1 MATRKRE
8 SKGFELKNLS
18 LGQRLISLFMAM
30 ALLVAVTGG
39 FSAWSMKVVGDRIQ
53 GLLTNLASVQKLV
66 LLMEV
71 AQKDCHIN
79 LLNAVMLSA
88 DSEKFE
94 DSSQDYQAKKE
105 LFRNQCTTL
114 LEGNAKLGI
123 KPAPKGSVIE
133 QKVMAT
139 LKKWSE
145 FETLADNLLE
155 AKGHL
160 LQTGKAG
167 TRIPLTEQMYRQC
180 LDCAVANDR
189 TKTVVDDIL
198 VSVNKQMNE
207 ASAEVEHIQQKA
219 FWTSVVVVIAAII
232 LAALFGILM
241 TRYLVGHIAR
251 MVSALDQG
259 AEGHL
264 DIRVEVESGDEFGKL
279 GNNFNAMLGK
289 LGEMMGS
296 VNRSTRELVHVTDNL
311 TEASKQVVDGAQLQA
326 DGIATTSSAV
336 SQINASIKSVA
347 HGVDSLSL
355 SATES
360 SSSILEMAASVEEVA
375 HNVEN
380 LAHSVDE
387 VSSSITEMA
396 ASIKQVGNGVNS
408 LMDNASATAS
418 SIMEMDS
425 SIKQVESNAMETAA
439 ISEDVRK
446 DAEMGRKSVEA
457 TIAGIGEIK
466 RSSGITY
473 EVITT
478 LSGRASDIGAI
489 LSVIDEVAE
498 QTNLL
503 ALNAAII
510 AAQAGEHGKGF
521 AVVADEIKELAE
533 RTSSSTREIAL
544 VIKGVQD
551 ETQRAVDAINQAESS
566 IAEGEM
572 LSQRSGEALN
582 KIVEGVKK
590 STDRMGEIARATV
603 EQARGSV
610 MIRDS
615 IDRVSEMVAQIAKA
629 THEQGLGSEFI
640 TSAVQ
645 RMKDLTAQVRAST
658 REQSKVGNFI
668 AKSTEDITDMIQQI
682 KVACDEQGRG
692 SEQIVIAVE
701 DIQQSTNINLEA
713 ITILNDA
720 LANLQK
726 QTDILNREISV
737 FSI

>member
-1 MATRKRE
+1 MVTRRRE
-8 SKGFELKNLS
+8 TRRFEMKNLS

-39 FSAWSMKVVGDRIQ
+39 FSAWSMKIVGDRIQ
-53 GLLTNLASVQKLV
+53 GLLTNLSTAQKWV

-88 DSEKFE
+88 DPDKFE
-94 DSSQDYQAKKE
+94 DSSQDYQVKKE
-105 LFRNQCTTL
+105 LFETQCETL
-114 LEGNAKLGI
+114 LNGNVRLGI
-123 KPAPKGSVIE
+123 KPAVKGSVIE
-133 QKVMAT
+133 QKVKLT
-139 LKKWSE
+139 LRKWSE
-145 FETLADNLLE
+145 FEKIADNLLE
-155 AKGHL
+155 AKGRL
-160 LQTGKAG
+160 LHAGKAG
-167 TRIPLTEQMYRQC
+167 TRVALTEQTYRQC
-180 LDCAVANDR
+180 LDCAAANDS

-198 VSVNKQMNE
+198 VTVNKQMNE
-207 ASAEVEHIQQKA
+207 ASAEVTHIQQKA
-219 FWTSVVVVIAAII
+219 FWTSIVVVIAAIL
-232 LAALFGILM
+232 LAGLFGILM
-241 TRYLVGHIAR
+241 TRYIVGHIAR
-251 MVSALDQG
+251 MVYALDQG
-259 AEGHL
+259 AEGNL
-264 DIRVEVESGDEFGKL
+264 NVRVEAESGDEFGKL
-279 GNNFNAMLGK
+279 GNNFNAMLGR
-289 LGEMMGS
+289 LSEMMGNVS
-296 VNRSTRELVHVTDNL
+296 RSTRELIHVTDDL

-336 SQINASIKSVA
+336 SQINASIKSVT

-375 HNVEN
+375 NNVEN

-408 LMDNASATAS
+408 LMDNATATAS

-425 SIKQVESNAMETAA
+425 SIKQVESNAMETVA

-457 TIAGIGEIK
+457 TIAGISEIK

-478 LSGRASDIGAI
+478 LSGRANDIGAI

-533 RTSSSTREIAL
+533 RTSSSTREITL

-551 ETQRAVDAINQAESS
+551 ETRRAVDAINQAEHS

-572 LSQRSGEALN
+572 LSNRSGEALN

-615 IDRVSEMVAQIAKA
+615 IERVSEMVAQIAKA
-629 THEQGLGSEFI
+629 TQEQGLGSELI

-645 RMKDLTAQVRAST
+645 RMKELTAQVRAST

-668 AKSTEDITDMIQQI
+668 AKSTEDITEMIQKI
-682 KVACDEQGRG
+682 KIACDEQGRG

-713 ITILNDA
+713 ISILNDA
-720 LANLQK
+720 LVNLQK
-726 QTDILNREISV
+726 QTEILNREISV
-737 FSI
+737 FNI

>member
-1 MATRKRE
+1 
-8 SKGFELKNLS
+8 
-18 LGQRLISLFMAM
+18 
-30 ALLVAVTGG
+30 
-39 FSAWSMKVVGDRIQ
+39 
-53 GLLTNLASVQKLV
+53 
-66 LLMEV
+66 
-71 AQKDCHIN
+71 
-79 LLNAVMLSA
+79 
-88 DSEKFE
+88 
-94 DSSQDYQAKKE
+94 
-105 LFRNQCTTL
+105 
-114 LEGNAKLGI
+114 
-123 KPAPKGSVIE
+123 
-133 QKVMAT
+133 
-139 LKKWSE
+139 
-145 FETLADNLLE
+145 
-155 AKGHL
+155 
-160 LQTGKAG
+160 
-167 TRIPLTEQMYRQC
+167 
-180 LDCAVANDR
+180 
-189 TKTVVDDIL
+189 
-198 VSVNKQMNE
+198 
-207 ASAEVEHIQQKA
+207 
-219 FWTSVVVVIAAII
+219 
-232 LAALFGILM
+232 M
-241 TRYLVGHIAR
+241 TRYIIGHISR
-251 MVSALDQG
+251 MVYALDQG
-259 AEGHL
+259 SEGHL
-264 DIRVEVESGDEFGKL
+264 NTRIEVDSGDEFGKL
-279 GNNFNAMLGK
+279 GSNFNAMLGR
-289 LGEMMGS
+289 LAEMMGN
-296 VNRSTRELVHVTDNL
+296 VTRSTRELVHVTDNL
-311 TEASKQVVDGAQLQA
+311 SEASRQVSDGAQLQA
-326 DGIATTSSAV
+326 DGIATTSSAM
-336 SQINASIKSVA
+336 SQINASIKGVA

-355 SATES
+355 SAAES

-380 LAHSVDE
+380 LAQSVDE

-396 ASIKQVGNGVNS
+396 ASIKQVGNGVSS

-418 SIMEMDS
+418 SILEMDS
-425 SIKQVESNAMETAA
+425 SIKQVENNAMETAA

-457 TIAGIGEIK
+457 TIAGISEIK

-478 LSGRASDIGAI
+478 LSGRANDIGAI

-533 RTSSSTREIAL
+533 RTRSSTREIAL

-551 ETQRAVDAINQAESS
+551 ETQRAVDAINQAGNS

-590 STDRMGEIARATV
+590 STERMGEIARATV

-615 IDRVSEMVAQIAKA
+615 IERVSEMVAQIANA
-629 THEQGLGSEFI
+629 THEQGLGSELI

-645 RMKDLTAQVRAST
+645 KMKELTAQVRVST

-668 AKSTEDITDMIQQI
+668 AKSTENITDMIQKI
-682 KVACDEQGRG
+682 KTACDEQGRG

-720 LANLQK
+720 LMNLQK
-726 QTDILNREISV
+726 QTEILNREISV

>member
-1 MATRKRE
+1 MR
-8 SKGFELKNLS
+8 NLT

-39 FSAWSMKVVGDRIQ
+39 FSAWSMKIVGDRIQ
-53 GLLTNLASVQKLV
+53 GLLTNLASVQKWV

-71 AQKDCHIN
+71 AQKDCQLN
-79 LLNAVMLSA
+79 LLNAVMLST
-88 DSEKFE
+88 DSEKF
-94 DSSQDYQAKKE
+94 DDGSQDYEIKKE
-105 LFRNQCTTL
+105 LFRNQCETL
-114 LEGNAKLGI
+114 LKGNAKLGI

-133 QKVMAT
+133 QKVILT
-139 LKKWSE
+139 LVKWSE
-145 FETLADNLLE
+145 FEKMADNLL
-155 AKGHL
+155 AARGRL

-167 TRIPLTEQMYRQC
+167 TGIALTEQMYRQC
-180 LDCAVANDR
+180 LDCAAANDR

-198 VSVNKQMNE
+198 VAVNNQMNE
-207 ASAEVEHIQQKA
+207 ASAEVVRIQQKA
-219 FWTSVVVVIAAII
+219 FWTSIVVVIAAIL

-241 TRYLVGHIAR
+241 TRYIVGHILR
-251 MVSALDQG
+251 MVYALDQG
-259 AEGHL
+259 SEGHL
-264 DIRVEVESGDEFGKL
+264 NTRIEVDSGDEFGKL
-279 GNNFNAMLGK
+279 GSNFNAMLGR
-289 LGEMMGS
+289 LAEMMGN
-296 VNRSTRELVHVTDNL
+296 VTRSTRELVYVTDNL
-311 TEASKQVVDGAQLQA
+311 SEASRQVSDGAQLQA
-326 DGIATTSSAV
+326 DGIATTSSAM
-336 SQINASIKSVA
+336 SQINASIKGVT

-355 SATES
+355 SAAES

-380 LAHSVDE
+380 LAQSVDE

-396 ASIKQVGNGVNS
+396 ASIKQVGNGVSS

-418 SIMEMDS
+418 SILEMDS
-425 SIKQVESNAMETAA
+425 SIKQVENNAMETAA

-457 TIAGIGEIK
+457 TIAGISEIK

-478 LSGRASDIGAI
+478 LSGRANDIGAI

-521 AVVADEIKELAE
+521 TVVADEIKELAE
-533 RTSSSTREIAL
+533 RTRSSTREIAL

-551 ETQRAVDAINQAESS
+551 ETQRAVDAINQAGNS

-590 STDRMGEIARATV
+590 STERMGEIARATV

-615 IDRVSEMVAQIAKA
+615 IERVSEMVAQIANA
-629 THEQGLGSEFI
+629 THEQGLGSELI

-645 RMKDLTAQVRAST
+645 KMKELTAQVRVST

-668 AKSTEDITDMIQQI
+668 AKSTENITDMIQKI
-682 KVACDEQGRG
+682 KTACDEQGRG

-720 LANLQK
+720 LMNLQK
-726 QTDILNREISV
+726 QTEILNREISV